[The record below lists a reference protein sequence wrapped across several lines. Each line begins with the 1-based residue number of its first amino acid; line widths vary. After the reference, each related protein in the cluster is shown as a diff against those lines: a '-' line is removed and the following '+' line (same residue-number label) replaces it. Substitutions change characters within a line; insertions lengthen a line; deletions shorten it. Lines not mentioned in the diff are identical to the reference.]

1 MVQVEKVRQ
10 EFAKRLAL
18 ACDNAGLNERGRGA
32 VIVKALGVTSK
43 AVSKWFNA
51 ESLPRQEKMNAL
63 AKFLRCDLVWLQ
75 HGEGEATNKGS
86 ITSIADDKYKSL
98 RDDQI
103 ELLELYERLP
113 KIEAEKLIRELK
125 AKGAHYDA
133 IFEEMLRKRGLDAS

>member
-32 VIVKALGVTSK
+32 VIVKAIGVTSK

-51 ESLPRQEKMNAL
+51 ESLPRQEKINAL
-63 AKFLRCDLVWLQ
+63 ANFLRCDVIWLQ
-75 HGEGEATNKGS
+75 HGEGCMDNDHPQESVIK
-86 ITSIADDKYKSL
+86 KYESL
-98 RDDQI
+98 RPDQI
-103 ELLELYERLP
+103 ELLELYEMLP
-113 KIEAEKLIRELK
+113 RIEAEKLIRELK

>member
-32 VIVKALGVTSK
+32 AIVRAIGVTSK

-51 ESLPRQEKMNAL
+51 ESLPRQEKIIAL
-63 AKFLRCDLVWLQ
+63 AKFLRCDAIWLQ
-75 HGEGEATNKGS
+75 HGEGDMGNGYLNASPIK
-86 ITSIADDKYKSL
+86 KYESL
-98 RDDQI
+98 RPDQI

-113 KIEAEKLIRELK
+113 RIEAEKLIKELK

-133 IFEEMLRKRGLDAS
+133 IFEEMLLKRGLDAS

>member
-32 VIVKALGVTSK
+32 AIVKAIGITSK

-63 AKFLRCDLVWLQ
+63 AKFLRCDVVWLQ
-75 HGEGEATNKGS
+75 HGEGEAFSDPLPEINSK
-86 ITSIADDKYKSL
+86 KYESL
-98 RDDQI
+98 RPDQI

-113 KIEAEKLIRELK
+113 KIEAERLIRELK

-133 IFEEMLRKRGLDAS
+133 IFEEMLKKRGLDAS

>member
-32 VIVKALGVTSK
+32 AIVRAIGVTSK

-51 ESLPRQEKMNAL
+51 ESLPRQEKVNAL
-63 AKFLRCDLVWLQ
+63 AKFLGCDVIWLQ
-75 HGEGEATNKGS
+75 HGEGDMSSGHLQEFTIK
-86 ITSIADDKYKSL
+86 KHESL
-98 RDDQI
+98 RPDQI

-133 IFEEMLRKRGLDAS
+133 IFEEMLRKRGLNAS